1 MGTTEVTEHCTVE
14 DYNSCE
20 KVAQT
25 FVSTEVIVE
34 SCPKA
39 TDARSQMQGLAP
51 RSQKWNPEQRSP
63 PELTEPFITVAKR
76 PPDLHQQAL

>member
-1 MGTTEVTEHCTVE
+1 MTEHYTVE

-20 KVAQT
+20 KVTQT

-39 TDARSQMQGLAP
+39 TDARPRTKASEVEPRTKVTSEADEPLCNLAK
-51 RSQKWNPEQRSP
+51 S
-63 PELTEPFITVAKR
+63 T
-76 PPDLHQQAL
+76 

>member
-25 FVSTEVIVE
+25 FVSIEVIVE

-39 TDARSQMQGLAP
+39 TDARPCTKASEVEP
-51 RSQKWNPEQRSP
+51 RTKVTSE
-63 PELTEPFITVAKR
+63 V
-76 PPDLHQQAL
+76 D